1 MEKILIVN
9 KTPHTVYVYDDNTI
23 LLAEYQPDSVPVR
36 IKADV
41 QRIGDLAGIPL
52 TSTVYG
58 DLEGLPDEQSGVY
71 YIVSGLV
78 KAACPER
85 KDLLVPSEQLRD
97 EQGRV
102 IGCKSFSI

>member
-1 MEKILIVN
+1 MESILIVN
-9 KTPHTVYVYDDNTI
+9 KTPHTVYVYDDDSI

-41 QRIGDLAGIPL
+41 KRIGDLAEIPL

-58 DLEGLPDEQSGVY
+58 DLEGLPDEQPGVY

-97 EQGRV
+97 SEGRV

>member
-1 MEKILIVN
+1 MENIMIIN
-9 KTPHTVYVYDDNTI
+9 KTPHTVYVYDDNSV
-23 LLAEYQPDSVPVR
+23 LVAEYQPNSIPVR

-41 QRIGDLAGIPL
+41 KRIGDLAGIPL

-58 DLEGLPDEQSGVY
+58 DLEGLPDEQPGVC

-97 EQGRV
+97 DQGRV